1 MLKGK
6 TELILTDVRTGSQE
20 KVLEH
25 NMVTNALSDIFRQE
39 GYMKDCGVMYSS
51 IGQPLYTSLLGG
63 ILLFDTALEEDAS
76 KYYAPPGVRLTASG
90 VYGIKNTVSSLLRG
104 DYNSEESKLDLDAK
118 TMKYVYDFPTSK
130 GNGKIAS
137 VCLTSKWAG
146 FDGYGAAENNYT
158 TNGDQSGWLLY
169 SLGGTRFMAHD
180 GEYTIAIDEKSDVM
194 YSVAF
199 EKNPESTSYDY
210 KIIVYKRW
218 ANLKNITILRNIYSY
233 HPLIEK
239 VELSTDNFY
248 SYYSSINYDRIS
260 NAIYV
265 VTNGT
270 SYSAIDSGKSIIIYC
285 IPLDT
290 LKLTKI
296 LVTNTTG
303 TSIAPASCYVYN
315 GFLYC
320 FKDSAVYKIR
330 LSASGDVTRMS
341 TPSNFQPGYTKC
353 IFERNGLIYAPY
365 TFGGSNDYKNYA
377 VIDTEKNIVLSTNC
391 RSGTYTYTG
400 EWWIAPI
407 IGNDIMLFKNV
418 YRNSSPETGTF
429 QMQTNYLA
437 TINNLSTPITK
448 TAAQTMKVIYT
459 ISEGEPDADTV

>member
-1 MLKGK
+1 
-6 TELILTDVRTGSQE
+6 
-20 KVLEH
+20 
-25 NMVTNALSDIFRQE
+25 
-39 GYMKDCGVMYSS
+39 
-51 IGQPLYTSLLGG
+51 
-63 ILLFDTALEEDAS
+63 
-76 KYYAPPGVRLTASG
+76 
-90 VYGIKNTVSSLLRG
+90 
-104 DYNSEESKLDLDAK
+104 
-118 TMKYVYDFPTSK
+118 
-130 GNGKIAS
+130 
-137 VCLTSKWAG
+137 
-146 FDGYGAAENNYT
+146 
-158 TNGDQSGWLLY
+158 
-169 SLGGTRFMAHD
+169 MAHN
-180 GEYTIAIDEKSDVM
+180 GEYTIAIDEKNDVM

-218 ANLKNITILRNIYSY
+218 ANLKNVTILRNIYSY
-233 HPLIEK
+233 HPLMEK

-265 VTNGT
+265 VVNNTG
-270 SYSAIDSGKSIIIYC
+270 SPIDSGKNIIIYC

-290 LKLTKI
+290 LKLTKM

-303 TSIAPASCYVYN
+303 KSIVPANCYVYN
-315 GFLYC
+315 GYLYC
-320 FKDSAVYKIR
+320 FKSDAVYKIR

-365 TFGGSNDYKNYA
+365 TFGSSNNDHKNYA
-377 VIDTEKNIVLSTNC
+377 IIDTEKNIVLSTNC
-391 RSGTYTYTG
+391 RSGTYTYAG